1 MPSFRPAALVSLLLP
16 LFAAWGAEAF
26 AAGIVD
32 YGKGDGPWRKAF
44 LRLGAAREGKVRIV
58 QIGDSHTAGDFFS
71 DAARQVLQK
80 AHGRGGIGFVYPAKP
95 PAGTQL
101 QTVSYRTS
109 GWSVATSR
117 RGKAEFPAGGV
128 IARSEAAG
136 ASVTVRAMPAY
147 RSAESQRVTVLLKSA
162 AGARAV
168 VSGAK
173 GEEASV
179 SGDSAWRM
187 VQLPGRFTL
196 PLTLSNA
203 SGGMLEVGAIGIE
216 SERPGVVYSAAGIP
230 GGLLVD
236 AQKWRSGWAK
246 DLAAMKPDLVVL
258 SFGTNESF
266 ADAHHFPAYRKA
278 WEAVID
284 EVRREAPAAGVLI
297 IGAPETL
304 KSTAGQCGRRSKS
317 LDRIQAL
324 QSSVAKTKGA
334 LFWSWEA
341 DGMGGACSMKKWIG
355 EGLAQKDGVH
365 FTRAGY
371 VASGR
376 RFGEALRM
384 LFGDTARKN

>member
-1 MPSFRPAALVSLLLP
+1 MSCIRSAALAFLLLP
-16 LFAAWGAEAF
+16 LLAAGASGAF
-26 AAGIVD
+26 AAGLSD
-32 YGKGDGPWRKAF
+32 YGKGDEPWRKAF
-44 LRLGAAREGKVRIV
+44 QRLGAAREGKVRIV

-80 AHGRGGIGFVYPAKP
+80 AYGRGGIGFVYPAKP

-117 RGKAEFPAGGV
+117 RGKAEFPVGGV
-128 IARSEAAG
+128 IARSDAAG
-136 ASVTVRAMPAY
+136 ASVSLRPMPAY
-147 RSAESQRVTVLLKSA
+147 RSTEPQRVSVLLKGA
-162 AGARAV
+162 AGAKAL
-168 VSGAK
+168 VSGEK
-173 GEEASV
+173 GGEAAVSV
-179 SGDSAWRM
+179 GSAWQM
-187 VQLPGRFTL
+187 VELPGCFTL

-203 SGGMLEVGAIGIE
+203 SGGSLEVGAIGIE

-236 AQKWRSGWAK
+236 ATRWRSGWAK
-246 DLAAMKPDLVVL
+246 DLSAMKPDLVVL

-266 ADAHHFPAYRKA
+266 ADAHHFPVYRKA
-278 WEAVID
+278 WETVID
-284 EVRREAPAAGVLI
+284 EVRREAPAAAVLI

-304 KSTAGQCGRRSKS
+304 ASTAGKCGRRSKS

-324 QSSVAKTKGA
+324 QSSVAKAKGA

-341 DGMGGACSMKKWIG
+341 DGMEGACSMKKWIG
-355 EGLAQKDGVH
+355 KGLAQKDGVH

-371 VASGR
+371 AASGR
-376 RFGEALRM
+376 RFGEALRV
-384 LFGDTARKN
+384 LFGDAARKN